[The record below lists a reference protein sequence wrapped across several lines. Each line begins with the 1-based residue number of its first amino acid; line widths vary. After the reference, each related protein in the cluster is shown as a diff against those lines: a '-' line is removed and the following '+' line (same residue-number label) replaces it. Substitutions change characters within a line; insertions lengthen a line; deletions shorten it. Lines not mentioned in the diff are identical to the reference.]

1 MSDHANP
8 KSRVVTRTGKPDDP
22 LGQDARDF
30 WACAARMAENAL
42 CGRNAEAMRE
52 EIRTVKQRLG
62 MTSVRNGVAEP
73 EEQERGPEARL
84 DQIP

>member
-1 MSDHANP
+1 
-8 KSRVVTRTGKPDDP
+8 
-22 LGQDARDF
+22 
-30 WACAARMAENAL
+30 
-42 CGRNAEAMRE
+42 
-52 EIRTVKQRLG
+52 

>member
-1 MSDHANP
+1 
-8 KSRVVTRTGKPDDP
+8 
-22 LGQDARDF
+22 
-30 WACAARMAENAL
+30 MAENAL

>member
-1 MSDHANP
+1 MPDHP
-8 KSRVVTRTGKPDDP
+8 KQPSRAVTQIGRPDDP
-22 LGQDARDF
+22 LGYDTRDF
-30 WACAARMAENAL
+30 WACAARMAEDAL
-42 CGRNAEAMRE
+42 SGRNDEAMRK
-52 EIRTVKQRLG
+52 EIRKVEQSLG